1 MRRVALLALLA
12 GCAYNSAFK
21 GADAVAEALCQRAFV
36 CQASWPEG
44 AELAFIDVY
53 TTNVP
58 QCVADLGPADPD
70 AWEAA
75 EEQGRLTYDRDLARA
90 CVDAIALRSCEQHF
104 TEPLPEPCDRAIQGT
119 LVEGAACAL
128 DAVCQSGWC
137 RDGACTAP

>member
-1 MRRVALLALLA
+1 MRRVALLALLV

-21 GADAVAEALCQRAFV
+21 GANTVTEALCQRAFA
-36 CQASWPEG
+36 CQASWPDG
-44 AELAFIDVY
+44 LELGFSDVY

-70 AWEAA
+70 EWEAA
-75 EEQGRLTYDRDLARA
+75 EDQGRFAYDQDLARA
-90 CVDAIALRSCEQHF
+90 CVDAIELQGCEPLF
-104 TEPLPEPCDRAIQGT
+104 TEPLPEPCDGVFQGT
-119 LVEGAACAL
+119 LGEGAACAL